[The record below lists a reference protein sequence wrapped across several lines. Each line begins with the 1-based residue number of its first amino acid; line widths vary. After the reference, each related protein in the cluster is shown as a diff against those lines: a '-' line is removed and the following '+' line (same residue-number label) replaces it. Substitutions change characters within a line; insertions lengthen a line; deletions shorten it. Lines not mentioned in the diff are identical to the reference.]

1 MYEKNEN
8 INKEIEIIT
17 SSQILE
23 LKSITKI
30 KYSLEGLNSRSEQAE
45 KQSENLRYNN
55 WNNLVWREEIKKMK
69 KIEDSI
75 RSHWDIIKQ
84 TIVYLW

>member
-8 INKEIEIIT
+8 INKEIEIVT
-17 SSQILE
+17 SSRILE

-55 WNNLVWREEIKKMK
+55 WNNLV
-69 KIEDSI
+69 
-75 RSHWDIIKQ
+75 
-84 TIVYLW
+84 